1 MCSSISST
9 PDDECRSS
17 EVMVSYITDCIEKPI
32 RVCFESLGKFVG
44 LHPWWFITLPMA
56 LSVFLGGG
64 FYFLNDLKS
73 NDIVEQ
79 FTPKNGRAKAE
90 RRFFQETFP
99 QIDSQFSII
108 RLNTDGV
115 FASLIFSCQTNIL
128 SVAALE
134 EIIRI
139 DGQVRGIT
147 ATLDEQKFAFSDI
160 CATVNGTCNSNVML
174 DVLHY
179 NARNTHFVNITF
191 PEYCPSEFKC
201 LQMGNVISKVEVD
214 HNGVVRSAKAMR
226 LFYYLKESNNTLGNA
241 WLQELIDLLSN
252 VTTSV
257 TEVSRLPCFCVL
269 CDQCAS
275 FQFKS

>member
-1 MCSSISST
+1 MS
-9 PDDECRSS
+9 SS
-17 EVMVSYITDCIEKPI
+17 EVMVSYYITDCIEKPI
-32 RVCFESLGKFVG
+32 RMCFESLGKFVG
-44 LHPWWFITLPMA
+44 LHPCWFVTLPLLVSA
-56 LSVFLGGG
+56 GLGGG

-90 RRFFQETFP
+90 RRFFQENFP

-134 EIIRI
+134 EVIRI

-147 ATLDEQKFAFSDI
+147 ATHDARTFVFSDI

-179 NARNTHFVNITF
+179 NASNIHFVNITF
-191 PEYCPSEFKC
+191 PEYCPSESKC
-201 LQMGNVISKVEVD
+201 LHMGNVISKVEVD
-214 HNGVVRSAKAMR
+214 HSGVVRSAKAMR
-226 LFYYLKESNNTLGNA
+226 LFYYLKESNNTLGDA

-257 TEVSRLPCFCVL
+257 TEVSTLLNVFVVHICLR
-269 CDQCAS
+269 CDQCVKFII
-275 FQFKS
+275 FQ